1 MEFCRVLFRCLV
13 LLDLDVSQNGDRCP
27 ALLGEFAV
35 AVPPEI
41 DEESGIFQLSSDGS
55 RPSGPSIA
63 PRFDPPRLHQPR
75 WGLLGYLG
83 HRQKQRL
90 LGGCHLLDATGPF
103 GAKRVLTPAN
113 RKR

>member
-63 PRFDPPRLHQPR
+63 PRFDPPRLHQPT
-75 WGLLGYLG
+75 WGLPGSLGP
-83 HRQKQRL
+83 RTNQRT
-90 LGGCHLLDATGPF
+90 LGGCHLLDATGPS
-103 GAKRVLTPAN
+103 GPDRGVNPADP
-113 RKR
+113 